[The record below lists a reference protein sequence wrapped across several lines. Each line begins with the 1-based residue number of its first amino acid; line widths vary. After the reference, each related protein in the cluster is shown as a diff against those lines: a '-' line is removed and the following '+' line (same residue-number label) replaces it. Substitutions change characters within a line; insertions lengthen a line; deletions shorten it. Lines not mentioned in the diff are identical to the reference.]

1 MDRYT
6 KGFVVA
12 SLVYFFLAAVLGIWM
27 GGTDGAGWVRFAHVH
42 FNLLGFMSMMI
53 YGVGYFILPRFNGRT
68 LRWPSWVP
76 IHFFLANIGLIGM
89 VATAP
94 SLPSTGFLLFSA
106 LSVISAGM
114 FAVNL
119 GATMLMEPT
128 KEEEKEETAEAP
140 SAPAPQAAAAPP
152 VAPKIDPDMRVGEIL
167 TRWPEAVDVFVGHG
181 FASLASPE
189 HREQVK
195 QMPITLRMACERHN
209 VDLDYM
215 VAELSAAV
223 SPAPAKAV
231 AAAKAAPAK
240 KAKPGALSRGEQALL
255 IYLNLRWLPYFHDQ
269 REAVGL
275 RPVRVNFQPTQ
286 HDPLAQ
292 GAGHNTFFVDADGA
306 MWRGLGARETGQ
318 ETFVRPEGSAP
329 GRGNAGRDAHRE
341 IAATGVDRIS
351 IGALTKDVRAV
362 DFSMRFI

>member
-27 GGTDGAGWVRFAHVH
+27 GGTDAAGWVRFAHVH

-76 IHFFLANIGLIGM
+76 AHFYAANLGLIGM

-94 SLPSTGFLLFSA
+94 ELPSTGFILFSV

-119 GATMLMEPT
+119 GATMLLEP
-128 KEEEKEETAEAP
+128 KAEEDEEEPASAAEVSSPGVASTATAGHGPAEVH
-140 SAPAPQAAAAPP
+140 SALPPAAPK
-152 VAPKIDPDMRVGEIL
+152 VDPDTRVGEIL
-167 TRWPEAVDVFVGHG
+167 TKWPQTVDVFVGHG
-181 FASLASPE
+181 FASLANPE

-195 QMPITLRMACERHN
+195 QIPITLRMACQRHN

-215 VAELSAAV
+215 VSELNEAIAPAFAAKDASPRVASAATAG
-223 SPAPAKAV
+223 PAPAAGK
-231 AAAKAAPAK
+231 AK
-240 KAKPGALSRGEQALL
+240 KGKLSRGET
-255 IYLNLRWLPYFHDQ
+255 I
-269 REAVGL
+269 
-275 RPVRVNFQPTQ
+275 
-286 HDPLAQ
+286 
-292 GAGHNTFFVDADGA
+292 GADHILGEI
-306 MWRGLGARETGQ
+306 LGAYPETEKVFRKYYGDGCFSCPGQ
-318 ETFVRPEGSAP
+318 ATESVKQSAMMHNVSEKLLLSELN
-329 GRGNAGRDAHRE
+329 RAAG
-341 IAATGVDRIS
+341 
-351 IGALTKDVRAV
+351 
-362 DFSMRFI
+362 F

>member
-89 VATAP
+89 VATVP
-94 SLPSTGFLLFSA
+94 ERPSTGFILFSA

-119 GATMLMEPT
+119 GATMLMEP
-128 KEEEKEETAEAP
+128 KEAAEEEEPASAAEVSSPGVASTATAGHGPAEAP
-140 SAPAPQAAAAPP
+140 SAPPP
-152 VAPKIDPDMRVGEIL
+152 AAPKIDPDMRVGEIL
-167 TRWPEAVDVFVGHG
+167 TRWPETVEVFVGHG
-181 FASLASPE
+181 FSSLANPE

-195 QMPITLRMACERHN
+195 QIPITLRMACQRHN

-215 VAELSAAV
+215 VSELKEAISPAFAAEDASPGVASAATAG
-223 SPAPAKAV
+223 PAPAARK
-231 AAAKAAPAK
+231 AAKGKLAKGVTIGEDHILGEILAAYPETEK
-240 KAKPGALSRGEQALL
+240 VFRKYYGDGCFSCPGQATESVKQSAMMHNVSEKQLLSE
-255 IYLNLRWLPYFHDQ
+255 LNR
-269 REAVGL
+269 A
-275 RPVRVNFQPTQ
+275 
-286 HDPLAQ
+286 
-292 GAGHNTFFVDADGA
+292 AGF
-306 MWRGLGARETGQ
+306 
-318 ETFVRPEGSAP
+318 
-329 GRGNAGRDAHRE
+329 
-341 IAATGVDRIS
+341 
-351 IGALTKDVRAV
+351 
-362 DFSMRFI
+362 

>member
-27 GGTDGAGWVRFAHVH
+27 GGTEAAGWVRFAHVH

-94 SLPSTGFLLFSA
+94 SLPSTGFILFSA

-119 GATMLMEPT
+119 GATMMLEP
-128 KEEEKEETAEAP
+128 KAEEETEEAP
-140 SAPAPQAAAAPP
+140 SPAPEAERAAAAPP
-152 VAPKIDPDMRVGEIL
+152 PAAPKVDPDTRVGEIL
-167 TRWPEAVDVFVGHG
+167 TKWPQTVDVFVGHG
-181 FASLASPE
+181 FASLANPE

-195 QMPITLRMACERHN
+195 QIPITLRMACQRHN

-215 VAELSAAV
+215 VSELNEAISPSFAARATSAATEGK
-223 SPAPAKAV
+223 PAAGKAT
-231 AAAKAAPAK
+231 KGK
-240 KAKPGALSRGEQALL
+240 LGRGETIGEDHILGEILAAYPETEKVFRKYYGDGCFSCPGQATESVKQSAMMHNVSEKQLL
-255 IYLNLRWLPYFHDQ
+255 SELNR
-269 REAVGL
+269 A
-275 RPVRVNFQPTQ
+275 
-286 HDPLAQ
+286 
-292 GAGHNTFFVDADGA
+292 AGF
-306 MWRGLGARETGQ
+306 
-318 ETFVRPEGSAP
+318 
-329 GRGNAGRDAHRE
+329 
-341 IAATGVDRIS
+341 
-351 IGALTKDVRAV
+351 
-362 DFSMRFI
+362 